1 MINLNEIY
9 EWALGD
15 EVEFQ
20 KSIELPQGAS
30 RALRSKIPVRLIG
43 LLFMTIGLTLA
54 SFAVKIHV
62 DEKDAL
68 NWVPHTAQIE
78 RARIK
83 TISNDD
89 SEKYAVD
96 VIYQYEWG
104 NEAYQ
109 GNRYRVHDNASTDFF
124 ETEKIVEGLLDA
136 KQQTKNYPI
145 YVNPNRPEVSAVKN
159 EVDGEKKWAFSL
171 MGPLFSLI
179 GFFAVFFPQY
189 FNREQLT

>member
-54 SFAVKIHV
+54 SFAVKIHM

-136 KQQTKNYPI
+136 KPVSYTHLTLPTTP
-145 YVNPNRPEVSAVKN
+145 YV
-159 EVDGEKKWAFSL
+159 
-171 MGPLFSLI
+171 
-179 GFFAVFFPQY
+179 
-189 FNREQLT
+189 